1 MNGSIPCPRH
11 WGHVVDSYVVKNRVR
26 AKRKNSMS
34 SNKTNAVATVD
45 AGQATFWDASELFDR
60 GTLGNRLT
68 VKDGVSKKTGEMT
81 SQTIKLLPGTSKTG
95 DCIADQTGFK
105 GQMLKAAV
113 RESSDQLKTWLVQQA
128 AKLGGDSHFTGV
140 SLRATRSGRVCM
152 TFKRVEG
159 LTVERATD
167 EELCERLGITLEQVQ
182 NIRKETQK
190 PEEQEEPE
198 QQELAPAP
206 QNGKP
211 KLVPAKPAKPAS
223 KK

>member
-1 MNGSIPCPRH
+1 
-11 WGHVVDSYVVKNRVR
+11 
-26 AKRKNSMS
+26 MS
-34 SNKTNAVATVD
+34 ANKTNAVAVIEDERQT
-45 AGQATFWDASELFDR
+45 TFWQADDLFNR
-60 GTLGNRLT
+60 GTLGRCLT
-68 VKDGVSKKTGEMT
+68 VKDGVSKKTGETT
-81 SQTIKLLPGTSKTG
+81 SQTIKLLPGNSKTG

-113 RESSDQLKTWLVQQA
+113 RENSDELKTWLVQQA

-167 EELCERLGITLEQVQ
+167 AELCERLGITMEQVQ
-182 NIRKETQK
+182 NIRESQK
-190 PEEQEEPE
+190 PADDTEEQTE
-198 QQELAPAP
+198 QPELAPAP

-211 KLVPAKPAKPAS
+211 KLVPAKPAIKPAAKPAN